1 MNMVGRALYVVT
13 LAVGLCSSAAHSM
26 DITYPANADGDT
38 RLEYPL
44 ALLELALT
52 KAGVDYTLVPK
63 ERPGSNTRV
72 AVLMEQEGTFDV
84 AFFGTRPD
92 LEERL
97 RPIRFP
103 IHRGLLGF
111 RVAITHKDNLAK
123 LDEVNTPEEF
133 LELSVCQGLGW
144 SDTAILQEA
153 GFFVV
158 TGDYHNLFKV
168 VNARRCDLY
177 TRALFEAYGE
187 VDQRQSE
194 LPDLVVDDSIL
205 IRYRLAS
212 FIFVNPAKEELAQAI
227 ERGLEVAMQ
236 DGSFRRLFESATV
249 HVEARKRANVSARH
263 CIDIPNSL
271 LSPETAAIPDDYWG
285 GFDFGDAEDGAGPCD
300 IVGSVSPS

>member
-1 MNMVGRALYVVT
+1 MT
-13 LAVGLCSSAAHSM
+13 LPSLAPARILRSAFARSAFQS
-26 DITYPANADGDT
+26 TADSWG
-38 RLEYPL
+38 
-44 ALLELALT
+44 
-52 KAGVDYTLVPK
+52 
-63 ERPGSNTRV
+63 
-72 AVLMEQEGTFDV
+72 
-84 AFFGTRPD
+84 
-92 LEERL
+92 
-97 RPIRFP
+97 I
-103 IHRGLLGF
+103 

-144 SDTAILQEA
+144 SDTTILEEA

-177 TRALFEAYGE
+177 MRALFEAYGE

-227 ERGLEVAMQ
+227 ERGLEIAMQ
-236 DGSFRRLFESATV
+236 DGSFRQLFESAAV
-249 HVEARKRANVSARH
+249 HAEARERANVGARN
-263 CIDIPNSL
+263 CIDIQNPL

-285 GFDFGDAEDGAGPCD
+285 GFDFGDDEDGSGSCD
-300 IVGSVSPS
+300 VVGSISPS